1 MRSALPTGPDLKA
14 APMRHAILA
23 LAFACLTPAHAQE
36 RTAYACIEQKAT
48 GFHPMENEKGFRN
61 TNFQERR
68 FTMIREG
75 MRLEVKMDNDVTIY
89 ECRPPWRSKPQLLQ
103 CAEHF
108 YFLIFDEGT
117 LQFTRSALLGHLGG
131 SGADS
136 LVLSYGDCQRF

>member
-1 MRSALPTGPDLKA
+1 
-14 APMRHAILA
+14 MRHAILA

-89 ECRPPWRSKPQLLQ
+89 RVPPAVAVEASTFPMCR
-103 CAEHF
+103 A
-108 YFLIFDEGT
+108 FL
-117 LQFTRSALLGHLGG
+117 
-131 SGADS
+131 
-136 LVLSYGDCQRF
+136 LSYF